1 MLKIK
6 RKNEKTA
13 RSEQKQSKGKKPLP
27 FTLSRD
33 MRNSMDFS
41 DYRLGEEDVKGYSTN
56 KADKILNHFFRVKIG
71 GKEKYMCL
79 IAIYGIDIL
88 HYSIEDMRSAF
99 GTFGYATRL
108 IDLPH
113 KYIFTHKTPDLSRQR
128 EFLEYKLS
136 KAANEYIKEL
146 LRIKIRQ
153 LEDFEIHHNGNLAY
167 LIIFSDK
174 VDKLYDGVEDY
185 LNSMGYCRIVLNA
198 IEDSVL
204 FFKNLLSFETNEE
217 QENINYNVL
226 NDYILPDSV
235 KYGQAHFCVNG
246 KKYITPVTAYSYPA
260 MLSKTVFTELIYENS
275 HDVTATWD
283 ICSIDKSVVIF
294 ELKNSMKELESRR
307 VINEDI
313 GDRMNTQTELEKLQM
328 IYDSIVNGSEQM
340 MFTTLRFYIC
350 ADDLEQLRKRTK
362 SFMKQLEGNS
372 GIMGFININE
382 MQSEYI
388 GLVSEL
394 NTIRTPMPL
403 YDTFCKQFPFYYQ
416 EHIDKTG
423 LYFGSSQTDGLVI
436 LDTFTKDKIRT
447 SFDLLALGLKGGGK
461 SVTLKTMLQDQLLL
475 GNKVMVIDIEG
486 EYAEMCKIFDGQL
499 IKLSKNST
507 INPLQIRNTIVAKV
521 ENADSEEQLNSQ
533 EEAIDANFTAEISRI
548 CVFFKRFAV
557 NLNADDMAMMRDVL
571 LKAFQQK
578 SIDKTTDVTGLKA
591 TDFPLMSDLLSV
603 VEKQLEKTT
612 SEADKASLLRIRRV
626 VTDLT
631 IHGVYGT
638 MFDAYTNV
646 EVDNSNFIV
655 FDVHTLSDMDDNV
668 FNAQLFN
675 IMSVMWS
682 EICKNVAY
690 NAYLVNPQDRRNV
703 VCLFDEAHRFIS
715 SKNTLATEFILK
727 LLRRARKYDAALWF
741 ATQSVL
747 DFVPSE
753 SNEDTDT
760 VRKIFSL
767 VQYRVL
773 LKQSSDS
780 LETLQRHFPQFTLS
794 ELANTDSFEAGEMLL
809 ALSSGNNKIHCRRLA
824 SDCDL
829 LYIGNSRD
837 KQEIIYKIFNRLYG
851 FHYNAN
857 ELAEKMNN
865 DRDYFI
871 ETFTVEVF
879 EYFGISENCSSFL
892 YQMVHTLVQN
902 LTQNF
907 IEKNMR

>member
-6 RKNEKTA
+6 KQRTENQKEEKPKN
-13 RSEQKQSKGKKPLP
+13 KKILP
-27 FTLSRD
+27 FRAFRD
-33 MRNSMDFS
+33 LRNSIDFS
-41 DYRLGEEDVKGYSTN
+41 DFRLSEKDVEKFSTN
-56 KADKILNHFFRVKIG
+56 KADRILNNFFRIKIN

-88 HYSIEDMRSAF
+88 HYSFDDMRSVF
-99 GTFGYATRL
+99 NNFGYVTKL

-113 KYIFTHKTPDLSRQR
+113 KYIFTHKTPDLSKQK
-128 EFLEYKLS
+128 EFLQYKLS
-136 KAANEYIKEL
+136 KATNEYIKEL
-146 LRIKIRQ
+146 LRLKI
-153 LEDFEIHHNGNLAY
+153 EDFEYFEKHHNGNLAY
-167 LIIFSDK
+167 LIMFADK
-174 VDKLYDGVEDY
+174 IDKLYDSLEDY
-185 LNSMGYCRIVLNA
+185 LQAIGYNRIVLNA
-198 IEDSVL
+198 IEDTAL
-204 FFKNLLSFETNEE
+204 FFKNLLGFETFAEE
-217 QENINYNVL
+217 ENINLNVL

-235 KYGQAHFCVNG
+235 RYGQSYICIND
-246 KKYITPVTAYSYPA
+246 KKYVTPVTAYSYPA
-260 MLSKTVFTELIYENS
+260 MLSRNVITDVIYRNS
-275 HDVTATWD
+275 EDVTATWD
-283 ICSIDKSVVIF
+283 IISMDKSVVIF
-294 ELKNSMKELESRR
+294 ELKNSMKELESRH

-313 GDRMNTQTELEKLQM
+313 GDRMNTQTELEKLKLV
-328 IYDSIVNGSEQM
+328 YDSIVNGSEQM

-350 ADDLEQLRKRTK
+350 ADDLESLQKRTK
-362 SFMKQLEGNS
+362 SFLKQLEGDS
-372 GIMGFININE
+372 GIMGFININS
-382 MQSEYI
+382 MQSEYV

-394 NTIRTPMPL
+394 NTIKTPMPL
-403 YDTFCKQFPFYYQ
+403 YDTFCKQYPFYYQ
-416 EHIDKTG
+416 QHIDKTG

-486 EYAEMCKIFDGQL
+486 EYAEMCRIFDGQL

-507 INPLQIRNTIVAKV
+507 INPLQIRNTIVAKA
-521 ENADSEEQLNSQ
+521 ENTDSEEKLSSQ
-533 EEAIDANFTAEISRI
+533 AEAIDANFTAEISRI
-548 CVFFKRFAV
+548 CVFFQRYAV
-557 NLNADDMAMMRDVL
+557 NLNADDMSMLRDVL
-571 LKAFQQK
+571 FNTFARKG
-578 SIDKTTDVTGLKA
+578 IDKTTDVTKLNA
-591 TDFPLMSDLLSV
+591 TDFPTMSDLYADIEQHTERVSS
-603 VEKQLEKTT
+603 ETDKQSLIRLRRTVKELTT
-612 SEADKASLLRIRRV
+612 QGL
-626 VTDLT
+626 
-631 IHGVYGT
+631 YGT

-655 FDVHTLSDMDDNV
+655 FDVHTLSDMDENV

-809 ALSSGNNKIHCRRLA
+809 AVSSGNNKIHCRRLA

-837 KQEIIYKIFNRLYG
+837 KQDIIYKIFNRLYAS
-851 FHYNAN
+851 HYNAS
-857 ELAEKMNN
+857 ELAEKMSEK
-865 DRDYFI
+865 REHFI
-871 ETFTVEVF
+871 NAFTSEVF
-879 EYFGISENCSSFL
+879 EYFGISENCSEYL
-892 YQMVHTLVQN
+892 YQMIHTLVVN
-902 LTQNF
+902 LTQNY
-907 IEKNMR
+907 IEKNARE